1 MTILI
6 LGSNGILSG
15 TLKNYLINKK
25 IKFFTLSREKK
36 SKQNYFLRNFS
47 NFNELEIKIKKIKPK
62 YIINCIGITKFNNSY
77 NNKTKCNEINKDL
90 PKFLSN
96 LCLKN
101 KIYFTHIS
109 TDCVFKGDKGNY
121 KDNSHK
127 DSKEHYGLSKNL
139 GEVKN
144 KYSATLRTSFIGP
157 EINSNKQLL
166 NWFLSQSNSVNG
178 FTKAYFTG
186 ITSLELSKIIH
197 NFYIKKN
204 IFYNRIVNI
213 GGIKISKYEVLKI
226 ISSVFKKKIIIN
238 KYDYFLIDRSL
249 NVNYFIKISKY
260 KIKSWRLMLLDLK
273 KFMILNNYKF

>member
-15 TLKNYLINKK
+15 TLKRYLIDKK
-25 IKFFTLSREKK
+25 IKFLTLSRDKK
-36 SKQNYFLRNFS
+36 SKQNYFLKDFS
-47 NFNELEIKIKKIKPK
+47 NFNELEKNINIIKPT

-77 NNKTKCNEINKDL
+77 NDKKKCNKINTSL

-121 KDNSHK
+121 RDKSYKDN
-127 DSKEHYGLSKNL
+127 KEHYGLSKNL

-157 EINSNKQLL
+157 EINSSKQLL
-166 NWFLSQSNSVNG
+166 NWFLNQSDSVNG
-178 FTKAYFTG
+178 YTKAYFTG
-186 ITSLELSKIIH
+186 ITSLELSKIIY
-197 NFYIKKN
+197 NLYIRKKK
-204 IFYNRIVNI
+204 FYNKIINI
-213 GGIKISKYEVLKI
+213 GGTKISKYEVLKI

-238 KYDYFLIDRSL
+238 KYNDFLIDRSL
-249 NVNYFIKISKY
+249 NVNYFLKTSKY
-260 KIKSWRLMLLDLK
+260 KIKSWNSMLQDLK
-273 KFMILNNYKF
+273 QFMISKKYKF